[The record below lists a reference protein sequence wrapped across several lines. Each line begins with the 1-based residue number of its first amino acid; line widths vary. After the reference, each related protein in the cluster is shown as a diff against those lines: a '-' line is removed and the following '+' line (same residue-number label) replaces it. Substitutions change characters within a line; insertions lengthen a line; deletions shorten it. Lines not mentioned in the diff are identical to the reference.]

1 MTIPKN
7 RSLKTTILF
16 RLAIPLIVFIAIET
30 LFTYWVTT
38 HYVDEAYDRWLLDS
52 AYSLKQ
58 EIRVKENAIEIDL
71 PPSALEIFQW
81 NEADNTFFKITMQDG
96 TLLAGDQNLPTLNP
110 PVDQNPF
117 FSITRIKQ
125 QPVRMVTIRLQD
137 SFYQDIL
144 IQVAETMHKRQEMM
158 RDILIADLLPQI
170 VLSILVIAYLF
181 RGIEAGL
188 SPLQR
193 LAGEIAKRTPN
204 DLSPVPEN
212 QVFEEVRSLTN
223 TINHLL
229 AKLSDV
235 INSQQSFIANAAHQ
249 LKTPLA
255 GLKLQAERA
264 MQESS
269 IEAMQ
274 PALKQIRNSADRTSH
289 TIVQLLSLAK
299 ASSFENRASFAP
311 VNLNKLTRKVCM
323 DWAPKALQKNMDLSF
338 HADCGQV
345 QISGD
350 EILLTEMLSNLI
362 DNAIVYGRSNGKVE
376 ISIQQKPEPELIIE
390 DDGPGMPIQERD
402 KIFDRFYRIPGSHGN
417 GCGLGLAIVQEI
429 ADLHQIQLEVSC
441 PDTGGTRFVIRFK
454 TL

>member
-30 LFTYWVTT
+30 LFTYLVTT
-38 HYVDEAYDRWLLDS
+38 YYVDEAYDRWLLDS

-58 EIRVKENAIEIDL
+58 EIRIKENAVEIDL

-81 NEADNTFFKITMQDG
+81 NETDNTFFKVSTQDG
-96 TLLAGDQNLPTLNP
+96 VILAGDNALPTLTP
-110 PVDQNPF
+110 PLDQNPF
-117 FSITRIKQ
+117 FSITTIND

-144 IQVAETMHKRQEMM
+144 IQVAETMHKRQGMM

-170 VLSILVIAYLF
+170 ILSILVIAYLF

-193 LAGEIAKRTPN
+193 LAKEIAKRTPN
-204 DLSPVPEN
+204 DLSPIPEN
-212 QVFEEVRSLTN
+212 QVFEEVRSLIN

-229 AKLSDV
+229 AKLADV
-235 INSQQSFIANAAHQ
+235 INSQQSFISNAAHQ

-299 ASSFENRASFAP
+299 ASSFENRASFTAI
-311 VNLNKLTRKVCM
+311 NLDKLTRKICL
-323 DWAPKALQKNMDLSF
+323 DWAPKALQKNIDLSF
-338 HADCGQV
+338 HADFSEV
-345 QISGD
+345 QINGD

-362 DNAIVYGRSNGKVE
+362 DNAIVYGHPNGKVAV
-376 ISIQQKPEPELIIE
+376 SIHHATTPELIIE
-390 DDGPGMPIQERD
+390 DDGPGIPAQEIER
-402 KIFDRFYRIPGSHGN
+402 IFDRFYRIPGSEGD

-429 ADLHQIQLEVSC
+429 ADLHQIQLIVSC
-441 PDTGGTRFVIRFK
+441 PETGGTRFVIQF
-454 TL
+454 